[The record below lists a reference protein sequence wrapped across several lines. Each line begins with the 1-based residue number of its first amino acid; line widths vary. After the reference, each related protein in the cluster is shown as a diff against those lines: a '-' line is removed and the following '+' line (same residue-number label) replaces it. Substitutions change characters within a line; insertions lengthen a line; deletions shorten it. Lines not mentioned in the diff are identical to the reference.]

1 MKSFKDFVE
10 SVSALTFAG
19 TALDEGDSMFKIM
32 LAEVVPDPRKL
43 DGSYRS
49 PMYLYDYFKFK
60 ITGFSETGAIFISFD
75 GPSLKIPNSSYE
87 IPYFV
92 GNFNEEVVFK
102 NSNFDTKFK
111 GRLTENGLTMDIFL
125 NNKKETINIPGNNYI
140 KKYLD
145 FLNFF
150 EKYNDRSTVDYI
162 FVIIKGAKTREDII
176 ETCKQIVE
184 LYTIGGKNIK
194 KIFAPS
200 KAKDVIKA
208 CEKFKKIYEVCKK

>member
-1 MKSFKDFVE
+1 MKNFKDFVE
-10 SVSALTFAG
+10 SVSDLTFTG
-19 TALDEGDSMFKIM
+19 TAFDVGDSMFKIM

-43 DGSYRS
+43 NSRR
-49 PMYLYDYFKFK
+49 PMYLYDNFKFK
-60 ITGFSETGAIFISFD
+60 VSGLSETGAIYITYN
-75 GPSLKIPNSSYE
+75 GPSLKIPDSSYE
-87 IPYFV
+87 IQYFV
-92 GNFNEEVVFK
+92 GNFNEEVVFE

-125 NNKKETINIPGNNYI
+125 NNRNETINIPGNNYI

-150 EKYNDRSTVDYI
+150 EKYNDRSTLDYI